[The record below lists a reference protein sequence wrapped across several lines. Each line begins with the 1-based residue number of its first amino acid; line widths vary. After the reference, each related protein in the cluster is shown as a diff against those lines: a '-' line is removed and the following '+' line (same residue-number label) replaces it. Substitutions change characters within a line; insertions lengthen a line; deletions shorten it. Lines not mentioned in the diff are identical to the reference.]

1 MLEPIFARIQKN
13 IYSSLLQDIISSLS
27 GNRSFIKTDTRSLQA
42 RSSEFDTLITTA
54 AQKYDLDP
62 ALLKAM
68 VQAESNFSPTAV
80 SPVGAKGLMQLMDGT
95 AQQLGVADA
104 FDPVENIEGGARF
117 IQQLLQRYKGD
128 EVLALAAYN
137 AGPGA
142 VDRWNGL
149 PPYQET
155 QIYVP
160 RILDLRDQYREWQG

>member
-13 IYSSLLQDIISSLS
+13 IYSVLLQDAISNLN
-27 GNRSFIKTDTRSLQA
+27 GNRSFVKGDARSLQA
-42 RSSEFDTLITTA
+42 RPSEFDEIIDAA

-80 SPVGAKGLMQLMDGT
+80 SVVGAKGLMQLMDGT
-95 AQQLGVADA
+95 AQQLGVTNS
-104 FDPVENIEGGARF
+104 FDPVDNIEGGARF
-117 IQQLLQRYKGD
+117 LQQLLQRYDGN
-128 EVLALAAYN
+128 ETLALAAYN

-160 RILDLRDQYREWQG
+160 RILDLRDQYREWEG